1 MSQGKA
7 YTEEEREMILESLR
21 EYLELGFSRSRACK
35 MIGFNE
41 TTLSKWL
48 SNSEALSMKIAGWE
62 NAMNKIALANIRDA
76 MKKEGELEDDVRK
89 ENSWKWAER
98 KMKDEFS
105 ERKELTGAEGKE
117 LIPEKQKAIDE
128 ALEEL

>member
-1 MSQGKA
+1 MSQGKEF
-7 YTEEEREMILESLR
+7 TEEERLIILESLKD
-21 EYLELGFSRSRACK
+21 YLELGFSRSRACK

-48 SNSEALSMKIAGWE
+48 SNSEALSMKISGWE

-76 MKKEGELEDDVRK
+76 MKKEGELEDDTRK

-105 ERKELTGAEGKE
+105 TKTETDLTTNGESIQPLVVRVIDGKQE
-117 LIPEKQKAIDE
+117 
-128 ALEEL
+128 